1 MNTKNYLTNFKTN
14 KLNDIE
20 PFWAEKGKQKFL

>member
-14 KLNDIE
+14 KLSDIE
-20 PFWAEKGKQKFL
+20 SFWAEKDKQKFL

>member
-14 KLNDIE
+14 KLSDIE